1 MDNTKNIE
9 EIKDQPVMAEEEGS
23 SFDLMT
29 VFTLVVLN
37 WQWFLVSF
45 IIFISAAL
53 LYIRYTD
60 PVYSVSAKILVKEEQ
75 QTNSSRNNLR
85 NIQDLG
91 TLSASTGID
100 NEVVILQSK
109 SLALAAVK
117 NLKLYTEY
125 RTDGRVKKCLI
136 YKTQPINADLDS
148 AHLIENTSPIE
159 IQIVRKAGTYYV
171 EGINEHLRGKFTRLP
186 AIVKTSKGTITLRKN
201 GLREMEEDQIL
212 YIRILP
218 LHQVA
223 NRYRGSLSVSNF
235 SKQTSIAVLSLSD
248 KNAERGL
255 DYLKELV
262 FCYNQQANEDK
273 NEVAFKTEAFINSRL
288 EKINGELGATEG
300 EIETYKRENRMVQ
313 QNIDANYSMT
323 QVYGL
328 EQKLHDAQTQM
339 QLVEYLREFVL
350 DPKNR
355 YKIIPSN
362 IGLTDGISTSFI
374 TTYNQNVQER
384 NRLML
389 TASENSPQV
398 KQLTQTLDQLEGS
411 IHDALAQARRSAQIQ
426 QTSLQQQYNVYQQR
440 VAQSPEQER
449 VLNQIGRQQE
459 VKSGLYLM
467 LLQKRE
473 ENSISL
479 AATADKGRLIDDPTL
494 EGKVSPKS
502 NIIMLVALVL
512 AFCLPLLISYL
523 IQIMRYKIEG
533 HEDVARL
540 THLPVVA
547 DVAVAS
553 DSVKTAAGI
562 VVHENKNNQIDEIF
576 RSMRTNIQFMMK
588 EGQKVIMFTSTTSGE
603 GKTFNAANLAVSFAL
618 LGKKVIL
625 MGVDIRKPALGRLF
639 DIADR
644 QAGITTLLTKDNVTM
659 NDVNSQVKPSGVNAN
674 LDLLLA
680 GPIPPNPTELL
691 ARDSMRQIMDLLR
704 QKYDYIIIDTAPVG
718 LVTDTLQIGLYAD
731 VTCMVV
737 RADYTPKSSFGM
749 INGLSQEEKLPNMCV
764 VLNGI
769 DMSKKKYGYYYG
781 YGKYGKYGRYGYGR
795 YGYGRYGYGRYGYGS
810 YGNYGLYGQYGNYSA
825 SHYGKKDDDSIKK

>member
-1 MDNTKNIE
+1 
-9 EIKDQPVMAEEEGS
+9 
-23 SFDLMT
+23 
-29 VFTLVVLN
+29 
-37 WQWFLVSF
+37 
-45 IIFISAAL
+45 
-53 LYIRYTD
+53 
-60 PVYSVSAKILVKEEQ
+60 
-75 QTNSSRNNLR
+75 
-85 NIQDLG
+85 
-91 TLSASTGID
+91 
-100 NEVVILQSK
+100 
-109 SLALAAVK
+109 
-117 NLKLYTEY
+117 
-125 RTDGRVKKCLI
+125 
-136 YKTQPINADLDS
+136 
-148 AHLIENTSPIE
+148 
-159 IQIVRKAGTYYV
+159 
-171 EGINEHLRGKFTRLP
+171 
-186 AIVKTSKGTITLRKN
+186 
-201 GLREMEEDQIL
+201 MEEDQKL

-533 HEDVARL
+533 HDDVVRL
-540 THLPVVA
+540 TRLPIIA

-553 DSVKTAAGI
+553 DSVKTTAGI

-625 MGVDIRKPALGRLF
+625 MGVDIRKPALGP
-639 DIADR
+639 
-644 QAGITTLLTKDNVTM
+644 TLRHCR
-659 NDVNSQVKPSGVNAN
+659 PSGW
-674 LDLLLA
+674 
-680 GPIPPNPTELL
+680 
-691 ARDSMRQIMDLLR
+691 
-704 QKYDYIIIDTAPVG
+704 Y
-718 LVTDTLQIGLYAD
+718 
-731 VTCMVV
+731 
-737 RADYTPKSSFGM
+737 
-749 INGLSQEEKLPNMCV
+749 
-764 VLNGI
+764 
-769 DMSKKKYGYYYG
+769 
-781 YGKYGKYGRYGYGR
+781 
-795 YGYGRYGYGRYGYGS
+795 
-810 YGNYGLYGQYGNYSA
+810 
-825 SHYGKKDDDSIKK
+825 HYPAHQG